1 MHNSIKTQFQQR
13 DALDR
18 ESKEVIMICYEE
30 KNKDFVENVSY
41 ILQIEL
47 FSHMVLSIN
56 SKKAE
61 KTAASI
67 KSLKTRWSV
76 HHGFQRESFSGS
88 TKTDTTP
95 PQTLPRAA
103 LLLSSYIAIH
113 IMGVDLYLKARKW
126 WYL

>member
-30 KNKDFVENVSY
+30 KNKYFVENVSY

-67 KSLKTRWSV
+67 KSLKTHWPG

-88 TKTDTTP
+88 TKTNTAP

-103 LLLSSYIAIH
+103 LLLSRYIAIH
-113 IMGVDLYLKARKW
+113 IMGVDLHLKAREW
-126 WYL
+126 